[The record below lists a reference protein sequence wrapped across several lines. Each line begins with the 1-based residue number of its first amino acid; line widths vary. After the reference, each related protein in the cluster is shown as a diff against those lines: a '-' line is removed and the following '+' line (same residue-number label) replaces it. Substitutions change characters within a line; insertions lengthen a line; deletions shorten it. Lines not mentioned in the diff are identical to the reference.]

1 MHSMK
6 MALIICL
13 AAALSAC
20 AFTPSDVTVPPDG
33 IYRGR
38 YTKQF
43 EVSSFQ
49 PCGTSEQWW
58 VTGRVKSLIARLTSG
73 GFVRGAAYV
82 ELLGRVSSRG
92 HHGHLG
98 GYPREFTVERV
109 LLVRPHRRSDCP

>member
-1 MHSMK
+1 MK
-6 MALIICL
+6 MVLLICL
-13 AAALSAC
+13 AEALSAF
-20 AFTPSDVTVPPDG
+20 AFAASDVTVPPDG

-58 VTGRVKSLIARLTSG
+58 VTGRVEPLIARLTSG
-73 GFVRGAAYV
+73 GFVGGVAYV
-82 ELLGRVSSRG
+82 ELRGRVSSRG
-92 HHGHLG
+92 RHGHLG

-109 LLVRPHRRSDCP
+109 LLVRPHRSSDCP